1 MGFLQVIPN
10 EVVHITK
17 KSRALYLNT
26 MQSKSHLFAKVEQLI
41 LSEKAV
47 VIKRKCTVLNS
58 TYTTVQCI
66 KHHLYNAVHCVKH
79 HLYNAV
85 HRVKQQ

>member
-10 EVVHITK
+10 EVVHITN

-47 VIKRKCTVLNS
+47 VIKRRCTVLNS
-58 TYTTVQCI
+58 TYTTQCTALNI
-66 KHHLYNAVHCVKH
+66 TYATQCTVLNSSNTTA
-79 HLYNAV
+79 
-85 HRVKQQ
+85 